1 MADLVNIKE
10 NKINFNDLL
19 LAGAIKYF
27 EERLLAQYIGN
38 GTLLSGGVK
47 IITAKYLGKQ
57 LPKPVRLAL
66 AIDGA
71 EDIVNQAMQFL
82 GAGNVFNANATNEQM
97 QII

>member
-1 MADLVNIKE
+1 MGDLVNIKE
-10 NKINFNDLL
+10 NKISFNDLL

-27 EERLLAQYIGN
+27 EERLLSQYIGN
-38 GTLLSGGVK
+38 GTLMSGGVK
-47 IITAKYLGKQ
+47 IITAKYFGKQ

-82 GAGNVFNANATNEQM
+82 GAGNLFNPSGNNQM
-97 QII
+97 ETI